1 MIIKGLCRRY
11 ERWNPVHPTS
21 GAFWGMGIGIGCGVG
36 WGPGFGPEAIGYVGA
51 GCGVGF
57 SVGITFVGFGI
68 GLPANYLFQVPY
80 NAILATRSG
89 ALAIARSNGL
99 LSAKDVAGEGWN
111 NVASRAYLLQ
121 RETSGRLSSFN
132 KKVFL
137 DNGVDLVDM
146 KSKLSANAGSL
157 SKVLETFSSRF
168 FPPGKVL
175 WGLGSLVSGGFSDKS
190 WIDGERL
197 YGLLGKLK
205 SNPFW
210 SSKSSMI
217 KAGLSLRLRVQKIDM
232 TECSTFIYVE
242 KIVVSVRQN
251 ENTDA
256 VNYC

>member
-68 GLPANYLFQVPY
+68 GLPANFLFQVPY

-89 ALAIARSNGL
+89 ALAIAKSNGL
-99 LSAKDVAGEGWN
+99 LSARDVAGEGWN
-111 NVASRAYLLQ
+111 NVASRASLLQ

-132 KKVFL
+132 KKLLL
-137 DNGVDLVDM
+137 DNGVDLVGM
-146 KSKLSANAGSL
+146 KSKLSVNAGSL

-168 FPPGKVL
+168 FPPGK
-175 WGLGSLVSGGFSDKS
+175 GMKD
-190 WIDGERL
+190 
-197 YGLLGKLK
+197 
-205 SNPFW
+205 
-210 SSKSSMI
+210 
-217 KAGLSLRLRVQKIDM
+217 
-232 TECSTFIYVE
+232 
-242 KIVVSVRQN
+242 
-251 ENTDA
+251 
-256 VNYC
+256 

>member
-68 GLPANYLFQVPY
+68 GLPANFLFQVPY

-89 ALAIARSNGL
+89 ALAIAKSNGL
-99 LSAKDVAGEGWN
+99 LSARDVAGEGWN
-111 NVASRAYLLQ
+111 NVASRASLLQ

-132 KKVFL
+132 KKLLL

-146 KSKLSANAGSL
+146 KSKLSVNAGSL

-168 FPPGKVL
+168 FPPGKGLASSSDIFRTEIDVL
-175 WGLGSLVSGGFSDKS
+175 KLMLLQSACVHMLAWDWL
-190 WIDGERL
+190 WIFRTCCLWYERL
-197 YGLLGKLK
+197 TWQSVWPYDTYIENIV
-205 SNPFW
+205 SAVT
-210 SSKSSMI
+210 I
-217 KAGLSLRLRVQKIDM
+217 TKA
-232 TECSTFIYVE
+232 
-242 KIVVSVRQN
+242 
-251 ENTDA
+251 
-256 VNYC
+256 